1 MTTLELARAIAD
13 AVLATTHR
21 RNRNS
26 VLDAPTQAVLSTLH
40 ANGSWF
46 ARATSDDFG
55 VWKGETER
63 NYPPVGT
70 R

>member
-26 VLDAPTQAVLSTLH
+26 IIDAPTQAVLSTLR

-46 ARATSDDFG
+46 SRASSDDVG

-63 NYPPVGT
+63 NYPAVGK